1 MNANENMICQ
11 ECGCADE
18 QLFELEINGE
28 TKLVCADCARDLGFV
43 RCDDCGEW
51 VPEDESYVTAD
62 GETICE
68 SCYEDNYFTCE
79 ECGDIHSNE
88 DLIVVD
94 PGYRYEQ
101 YVCSD
106 CAERHFYRCDDCGE
120 YFSDCNVHTGNNDVA
135 ICDDCWDRGGW
146 SACEDCGDIVSDD
159 EINYCES
166 DDCYYCDSC
175 YADHNESCDF
185 HDYSYKPTP
194 EFKFRSSEVRSHEN
208 ILTFGVE
215 LEVDLGDDHQDLT
228 RDLAALEQPI
238 YMKHDGSLGSEGVE
252 IVTHP
257 CSLTYHTYELRWAE
271 ISRTCRNHGFK
282 SHDTDSCGL
291 HIHVGRRQFGDTPD
305 QRSKTAGNLVILARQ
320 LWDSLTIFSRREKD
334 RLDRWAAR
342 PYLDVIQGASY
353 TDSDLTQMAL
363 NTERDGRYQAV
374 NLCNR
379 ETVEFRLFR
388 GTLKRSTILASL
400 QLVDAMTHFAMD
412 HTPTECFNATFADV
426 IGTTQFEELHEYCI
440 SRGLL

>member
-28 TKLVCADCARDLGFV
+28 TKLVCADCAMDLGFV

-51 VPEDESYVTAD
+51 VPEDEYYVTAD

-68 SCYEDNYFTCE
+68 SCYENNYFTCE
-79 ECGDIHSNE
+79 DCGEIHSHE

-94 PGYRYEQ
+94 PGHRYEQ

-120 YFSDCNVHTGNNDVA
+120 YFSD
-135 ICDDCWDRGGW
+135 
-146 SACEDCGDIVSDD
+146 D

-166 DDCYYCDSC
+166 DGCYYCDSC

-185 HDYSYKPTP
+185 HDYYYKPTP
-194 EFKFRSSEVRSHEN
+194 EFKFRSSEARSHEN

-257 CSLTYHTYELRWAE
+257 CSLAYHTYELRWAE
-271 ISRTCRNHGFK
+271 ISRTCRNHDFK

-342 PYLDVIQGASY
+342 PNLDMIQGASY

-363 NTERDGRYQAV
+363 NTERGGRYQAV

-426 IGTTQFEELHEYCI
+426 IGATQFKELHEYCI

>member
-79 ECGDIHSNE
+79 DCGEIHHNE
-88 DLIVVD
+88 DLIVVN
-94 PGYRYEQ
+94 PGRGDEQ

-106 CAERHFYRCDDCGE
+106 CAERHYYRCDDCGE
-120 YFSDCNVHTGNNDVA
+120 YFYDCNVHIGNNDVA

-146 SACEDCGDIVSDD
+146 SVCEDCGDIVSDD

-166 DDCYYCDSC
+166 DGCYYCDSC

-185 HDYSYKPTP
+185 HDYYYKPTP
-194 EFKFRSSEVRSHEN
+194 EFKFRSSEARNHEN

-257 CSLTYHTYELRWAE
+257 CSLAYHTYKLRWAE
-271 ISRTCRNHGFK
+271 ISRTCRNHDFK
-282 SHDTDSCGL
+282 SHNTDSCGL

-342 PYLDVIQGASY
+342 PNLDMIQGASY

-426 IGTTQFEELHEYCI
+426 IGATQFKELHEYCI

>member
-18 QLFELEINGE
+18 QLFELEIDGE

-68 SCYEDNYFTCE
+68 SCYEDNYFTCDD
-79 ECGDIHSNE
+79 CGEIHHNE

-94 PGYRYEQ
+94 PCHRYEQ
-101 YVCSD
+101 CVCSD
-106 CAERHFYRCDDCGE
+106 CAERHYYRCDDCGE
-120 YFSDCNVHTGNNDVA
+120 YFSDRNVHIGNNDVA

-146 SACEDCGDIVSDD
+146 SVCEDCENIVSDD

-166 DDCYYCDSC
+166 DGCYYCDSC

-185 HDYSYKPTP
+185 HDYYYKPTP
-194 EFKFRSSEVRSHEN
+194 EFKFRSSETRNHES

-228 RDLAALEQPI
+228 RDLAALKQPI

-257 CSLTYHTYELRWAE
+257 CSLAYHTYELRWAE
-271 ISRTCRNHGFK
+271 ISRTCRNHDFK
-282 SHDTDSCGL
+282 SHNTDSCGL

-305 QRSKTAGNLVILARQ
+305 QRSKTAGQHGPPWI
-320 LWDSLTIFSRREKD
+320 
-334 RLDRWAAR
+334 
-342 PYLDVIQGASY
+342 
-353 TDSDLTQMAL
+353 
-363 NTERDGRYQAV
+363 
-374 NLCNR
+374 
-379 ETVEFRLFR
+379 
-388 GTLKRSTILASL
+388 
-400 QLVDAMTHFAMD
+400 
-412 HTPTECFNATFADV
+412 
-426 IGTTQFEELHEYCI
+426 
-440 SRGLL
+440 